1 MVQALLNGSFFSRS
15 ELTREV
21 NCHFLANEFK
31 DLQCTIGSLSWNW
44 ESIFFLSNNYK
55 PIHRLGKGKHF
66 EIPI

>member
-1 MVQALLNGSFFSRS
+1 MVQASLNGSFFSQS

-21 NCHFLANEFK
+21 NCYFLANEFK

-55 PIHRLGKGKHF
+55 PIHRLGKGKNF